1 MGSNFPCYH
10 KEREIAKRETDK
22 EKKGE
27 PLLLR

>member
-10 KEREIAKRETDK
+10 KEREIAKRET